1 MYIAEAEDTML
12 KLTESFL
19 YSVRSTLSLLS
30 NVAVLGSKE
39 PCQVPTFSKGML
51 NGKQERLLL
60 VSICKYIKRLEAIR
74 RIDIRV

>member
-30 NVAVLGSKE
+30 NAAVLGSKR
-39 PCQVPTFSKGML
+39 PRQVPAFSKGML